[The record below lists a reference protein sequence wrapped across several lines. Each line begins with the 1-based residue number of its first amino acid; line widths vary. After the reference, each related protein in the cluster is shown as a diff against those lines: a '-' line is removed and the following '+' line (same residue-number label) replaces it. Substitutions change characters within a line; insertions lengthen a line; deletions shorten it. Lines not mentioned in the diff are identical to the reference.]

1 MRSLCDAGHDLV
13 VGQTF
18 RLKTLFVLVGLRAHG
33 LTARDIVIGAEDPE
47 EFHRIRIGLH
57 EDYEPTSTI
66 ELELVDRV
74 VGLVWRLRRIPVLES
89 VLLDAMQEENASTA
103 NDFTCLI
110 GAWETC

>member
-57 EDYEPTSTI
+57 EDYEPTSTT
-66 ELELVDRV
+66 ELELVAGGI
-74 VGLVWRLRRIPVLES
+74 GLETSAHTGARECLVRCYARRKCFDGE
-89 VLLDAMQEENASTA
+89 
-103 NDFTCLI
+103 
-110 GAWETC
+110 

>member
-66 ELELVDRV
+66 ELDDALGKLSRYEASLANALTHTLSLLHSIQASRLV
-74 VGLVWRLRRIPVLES
+74 
-89 VLLDAMQEENASTA
+89 AS
-103 NDFTCLI
+103 DDL
-110 GAWETC
+110 GSRGQ

>member
-66 ELELVDRV
+66 ELELVDRLA
-74 VGLVWRLRRIPVLES
+74 GLVWRLRRKRGSCQISQKKWAPTQ
-89 VLLDAMQEENASTA
+89 DPRAR
-103 NDFTCLI
+103 
-110 GAWETC
+110 